1 MKVPVKLVLI
11 ATLLLMI
18 GVSAIQGW
26 SAVSKLAA
34 VNSDVKEM
42 ATNWLPSV
50 RTLGVFKYQ
59 VARVRVAELRLASLR
74 DGAQMAE
81 LEKFRDRMISDIAGT
96 LKLYETML
104 ADATERQL
112 YEQIK
117 ATWARYKTNSDKV
130 VEAARRGQADEVAK
144 LYGEAVQLFDQ
155 VVAAADKSLEF
166 NATGSD
172 TQYAQ
177 SIATYDS
184 ARFQTLML
192 LGLGIV
198 VGIGA
203 AGFVLVGVTRPLGK
217 LTGAMQSVAG
227 GNLDT
232 EIPNATTQN
241 EIGDMARALQVF
253 RDGLAETERLRQEQ
267 VENEK
272 RAAQR
277 LVVERN
283 AIADS
288 FQAKLGALAEGFS
301 QSSSELEDSA
311 KNLAATAEETSRQ
324 ATAVSGAAERASLN
338 VQTVAVSTEEM
349 AASVQEIASKVNQ
362 SADIAN
368 TAADEAART
377 ENDIR
382 ALSDAAEKIGQ
393 VIELINTIAGQTNL
407 LALNA
412 TIEAA
417 RAGEAGKGFAVVASE
432 VKQLAAQTARAT
444 SEISSKIME
453 IQQATARTVGSIE
466 KIVGTIASIRSIST
480 SVAGSVEEQGA
491 ATQEIASNTQR
502 AAQGTEAVTGNIN
515 GVGRAAEMT
524 GAAST
529 QLMGLSSNLTEKA
542 AELKSEVAD
551 FVKSLR
557 AA

>member
-1 MKVPVKLVLI
+1 MRIPVKAVLI
-11 ATLLLMI
+11 ATLLLLI
-18 GVSAIQGW
+18 GVSGIQGW
-26 SAVSKLAA
+26 SATSRLAA
-34 VNSDVKEM
+34 VNDDVKEM

-50 RTLGVFKYQ
+50 RTLGVIKYLF
-59 VARVRVAELRLASLR
+59 ARTRVAELRLA
-74 DGAQMAE
+74 GAGGGGQTAE
-81 LEKFRDRMISDIAGT
+81 LEKFREQVASEIAATFTRYEGM
-96 LKLYETML
+96 LANAEERALYE
-104 ADATERQL
+104 R
-112 YEQIK
+112 IK
-117 ATWARYKTNSDKV
+117 ASWAQYKANSDRIV
-130 VEAARRGQADEVAK
+130 SAARAGREEEAAGLVA
-144 LYGEAVQLFDQ
+144 GAVKLFDELI
-155 VVAAADKSLEF
+155 AATDRSLEF
-166 NATGSD
+166 NAKGSEA
-172 TQYAQ
+172 QYAQ

-184 ARFQTLML
+184 AHFQTLLLGGVGLL
-192 LGLGIV
+192 LGLGA
-198 VGIGA
+198 GA
-203 AGFVLVGVTRPLGK
+203 FVILGVTSPLGR
-217 LTGAMQSVAG
+217 LTSAMQAVAG
-227 GNLDT
+227 GRLDAT
-232 EIPNATTQN
+232 IPNAKTQN
-241 EIGDMARALQVF
+241 EIGDMARALVVF
-253 RDGLAETERLRQEQ
+253 RDGLAETERLREEQ
-267 VENEK
+267 AEAEK
-272 RAAQR
+272 RAAVR
-277 LVVERN
+277 LVSERN
-283 AIADS
+283 AIADA
-288 FQAKLGALAEGFS
+288 FQAKLGALAESFS
-301 QSSSELEDSA
+301 QSSGELEDSA
-311 KNLAATAEETSRQ
+311 RNLAATAEETSRQ

-382 ALSDAAEKIGQ
+382 ALSEAAEKIGQ

-432 VKQLAAQTARAT
+432 VKQLAAQTGRAT
-444 SEISSKIME
+444 NEISAKITE
-453 IQQATARTVGSIE
+453 IQQATQRTVGSIE
-466 KIVGTIASIRSIST
+466 RIVGTIASIRSIST

-529 QLMGLSSNLTEKA
+529 QLMSLSSNLTEKA
-542 AELKSEVAD
+542 AELKTEVAE
-551 FVKSLR
+551 FVKNLR